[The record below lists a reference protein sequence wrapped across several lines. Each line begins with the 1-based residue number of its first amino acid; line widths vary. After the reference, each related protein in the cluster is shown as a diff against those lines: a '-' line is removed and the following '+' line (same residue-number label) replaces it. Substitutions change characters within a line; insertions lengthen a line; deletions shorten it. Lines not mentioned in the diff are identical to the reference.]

1 MLNEVIEFCSFMLM
15 CYGISAVLG
24 FAIFYLPEIPYALS
38 SLFWRIADLFQK
50 PTPPQPPDDTPYFRD
65 AINPD
70 ATIENNELS
79 HTATIYSLPLR
90 TDCPA

>member
-24 FAIFYLPEIPYALS
+24 FAIFYLPEIPYALM
-38 SLFWRIADLFQK
+38 SLFWRIADFFN
-50 PTPPQPPDDTPYFRD
+50 PPAPPQYSDPYCPHFRNS
-65 AINPD
+65 ISQD

-79 HTATIYSLPLR
+79 PTATIN
-90 TDCPA
+90 